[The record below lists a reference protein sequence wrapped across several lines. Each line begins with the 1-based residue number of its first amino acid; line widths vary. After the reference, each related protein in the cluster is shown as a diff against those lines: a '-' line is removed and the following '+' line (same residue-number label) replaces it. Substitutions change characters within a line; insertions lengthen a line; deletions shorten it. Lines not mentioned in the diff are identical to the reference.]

1 VEDYETKTKQGKI
14 ERRIYLDSGRFVI
27 YGYESEGNMTSKYRI
42 VLKGREN
49 RSFFIIR
56 TGTGKNIALDAEF
69 EDTVKLLKDGE
80 PVQISDL
87 MGDK

>member
-27 YGYESEGNMTSKYRI
+27 YGYESEGKMTSKYRI

-49 RSFFIIR
+49 KSLFIIR
-56 TGTGKNIALDAEF
+56 TGTGKNIAVDAEF

-80 PVQISDL
+80 PVLVSDL
-87 MGDK
+87 VSDK